1 MGYTRIDKEA
11 RKFDN
16 DGNVKVSIEVDN
28 AGIGGGGGGGSSQQK
43 VYDGATWQNQLG
55 DSSGRAIIKQKKFY
69 SAADITELSS
79 STDLNLWVAA
89 YSDGVL
95 TKKYN
100 AEHTAGYDPTISYC
114 TYPSLGD
121 GNKCLRIVYNY
132 TGSNLVSVLASVQD
146 WTFDSSLAPA
156 ASIAK
161 GAISH
166 PGANSSEGTDVC
178 SITPSGG
185 SAGAQYTIVV
195 SGADSDKYRLA
206 NTTAGTTG
214 TTITASLGDTIVL
227 ETSTDF
233 SYGAAGYNHSVTVTN
248 TEDVGSTSA
257 NTTVATTQAAAP
269 PATLTNGTITSPAND
284 AAAGTDVCTLTP
296 GGGGGSATYSLVLS
310 GANAGLYQI
319 NNITSGTT
327 GSTVAANSGD
337 SIVLETASLFN
348 LGATGYSHSVT
359 VTNTESVGSTTA
371 NVTINTTQAADPSW
385 SNNKYWQRPSDD
397 DISSWGGPTVGPWG
411 DMNTIGAPGH
421 TDAFSA
427 SFWIN
432 HTTSGAPSGSTYSH
446 LVGVYDGDHDP
457 RILFNLYHYGHAAY
471 GTTIR
476 AQCSCY
482 FYGSGTNVNLTGGYH
497 YLANDTWYNIIIVKN
512 ATVDS
517 ASVANADVTYYI
529 NGVADTTSGA
539 SGTWNTSTP
548 TTLNNSQ
555 NAVYRTSVAGHA
567 GWKYDEAAFF
577 NKALNATEI
586 SQIYNSGTPQDISG
600 ISGLKGYYRFGDG
613 DSAGDGSGTADS
625 YDTIYDMSGDA
636 GGNDI
641 ELIDYSG
648 SETDM
653 IKDY

>member
-1 MGYTRIDKEA
+1 MGYTRVDKEA

-28 AGIGGGGGGGSSQQK
+28 AGIGGGGGGSSQQK

-89 YSDGVL
+89 YCDGVL
-95 TKKYN
+95 KKKYN
-100 AEHTAGYDPTISYC
+100 AEHTAGYEPTISYC

-146 WTFDSSLAPA
+146 WTFDGSLAPA

-166 PGANSSEGTDVC
+166 PGANSSTGTDVC

-233 SYGAAGYNHSVTVTN
+233 SFGAAGYNHSVTVTS

-296 GGGGGSATYSLVLS
+296 GGGGGSATYSLSLS

-337 SIVLETASLFN
+337 SIVLETASLFA
-348 LGATGYSHSVT
+348 LGGSGYSHTVI
-359 VTNTESVGSTTA
+359 VTNEESVGSTTA

-385 SNNKYWQRPSDD
+385 SNNKYWERPSDD
-397 DISSWGGPTVGPWG
+397 DISGWGGATVGPWG
-411 DMNTIGAPGH
+411 DMNTIGAPGL

-427 SFWIN
+427 SFWVN
-432 HTTSGAPSGSTYSH
+432 HTTSGSPMGSSATY
-446 LVGVYDGDHDP
+446 LVGVYDGDHNP
-457 RILFNLYHYGHAAY
+457 RIMFQLGHYGHASY
-471 GTTIR
+471 GATIR
-476 AQCSCY
+476 ARPTTWW
-482 FYGSGTNVNLTGGYH
+482 YGSGTNCNLAGGYH

-512 ATVDS
+512 AVSDA
-517 ASVANADVTYYI
+517 ASISNDDVTYYV

-539 SGTWNTSTP
+539 TGTWNEETP

-555 NAVYRTSVAGHA
+555 NAVYRSTVTGHA

-577 NKALNATEI
+577 NKALDASEI

-613 DSAGDGSGTADS
+613 DSVGDGSGTADTHS
-625 YDTIYDMSGDA
+625 LIYDMSGDA
-636 GGNDI
+636 NGNDLPI
-641 ELIDYSG
+641 AEYSG
-648 SETDM
+648 SETDT